1 MKSEERWCSKMAK
14 SDHVIA
20 MLPARSP
27 SELEN
32 AYVAEVAS
40 RKNLKMGAKKMVN

>member
-1 MKSEERWCSKMAK
+1 M
-14 SDHVIA
+14 IA

-40 RKNLKMGAKKMVN
+40 RKNLEMGAKKMVN